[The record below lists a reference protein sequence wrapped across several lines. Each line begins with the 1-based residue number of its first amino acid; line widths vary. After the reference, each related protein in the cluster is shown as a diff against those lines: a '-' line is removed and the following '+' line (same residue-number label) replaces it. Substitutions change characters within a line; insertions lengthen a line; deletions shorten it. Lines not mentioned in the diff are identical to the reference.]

1 MEICSNATC
10 KLRNQNVHR
19 RDSVSPAMLSE
30 AEIKE
35 RVQLGLIEEYT
46 VKDHAR
52 EEEEVSY
59 NFYARMIPRLCLKRP
74 RARKYLFFRLSKN
87 GRGRLGNTILMKLE
101 LWELVIVFNKTF

>member
-1 MEICSNATC
+1 
-10 KLRNQNVHR
+10 
-19 RDSVSPAMLSE
+19 MLSE

-35 RVQLGLIEEYT
+35 RGYT
-46 VKDHAR
+46 VDDHAR

-59 NFYARMIPRLCLKRP
+59 NFFYARMIPRLCLKRP

>member
-1 MEICSNATC
+1 
-10 KLRNQNVHR
+10 
-19 RDSVSPAMLSE
+19 MLSE

-35 RVQLGLIEEYT
+35 RGYT
-46 VKDHAR
+46 VDDHAR

-59 NFYARMIPRLCLKRP
+59 NFFYARMIPRLCLKRP

-87 GRGRLGNTILMKLE
+87 RRGILMKLE